1 MPDAPFHARMSSP
14 SPSRP
19 PIALDA
25 TAAPSRS
32 VRTVY
37 PQPFAALFEGRDKK
51 ALGDAFGLANF
62 GVNLTRLESRPT
74 REVMGEYLFL
84 VDADG
89 HLAESAVA
97 DTVEVLRRRGALHR
111 FLGSYP
117 RGAGTSV
124 PVADH
129 STDRAYRDSA
139 SFVAGLLD
147 GNGGGARHA
156 A

>member
-51 ALGDAFGLANF
+51 ALGDAFETDLHALQLTTKVPQAN
-62 GVNLTRLESRPT
+62 
-74 REVMGEYLFL
+74 
-84 VDADG
+84 
-89 HLAESAVA
+89 
-97 DTVEVLRRRGALHR
+97 
-111 FLGSYP
+111 
-117 RGAGTSV
+117 
-124 PVADH
+124 
-129 STDRAYRDSA
+129 
-139 SFVAGLLD
+139 
-147 GNGGGARHA
+147 
-156 A
+156 